1 MSNCGCD
8 GNNNNLN
15 ILQRNNLLPGNTGN
29 NGVLNVQSMNN
40 MPQVN
45 NFPQVNNQPV
55 QVQPVQV
62 QLANNQESIG
72 PINNLVKGEVEVE
85 TEVVEERKDY
95 REEAKMVLY
104 FLLALAIHDAVKFF
118 ISNSIRMNRGSS
130 SRFLYYPVVVLA
142 VLILINLF

>member
-55 QVQPVQV
+55 QVIIDDA
-62 QLANNQESIG
+62 LTYLI
-72 PINNLVKGEVEVE
+72 
-85 TEVVEERKDY
+85 
-95 REEAKMVLY
+95 KML
-104 FLLALAIHDAVKFF
+104 HD
-118 ISNSIRMNRGSS
+118 
-130 SRFLYYPVVVLA
+130 
-142 VLILINLF
+142 